1 MIQEKHLYM
10 YIKYKCSQYAFSFNL
25 KVFFVKSIYGTLVK
39 EKTFSLAPL
48 ARKPVQRCDQIVI
61 NHTVVLKKMPQA
73 ELFLE
78 KGVTKVINI
87 HNKHSINQ
95 FYIGEK
101 YANLPYNHVY
111 I

>member
-1 MIQEKHLYM
+1 MIQEKHSYM
-10 YIKYKCSQYAFSFNL
+10 YIKYKCSQCAFSFNT
-25 KVFFVKSIYGTLVK
+25 VFFVKSIYGTLVK
-39 EKTFSLAPL
+39 EKTFPL